1 MYDDD
6 SDWGEEE
13 DESGEST
20 DEPGWVCKKCDEGGE
35 LVLCDSCHEVSFC
48 WKCWCAISDM
58 YQL

>member
-35 LVLCDSCHEVSFC
+35 LVICDSCHEVSY
-48 WKCWCAISDM
+48 I
-58 YQL
+58 YI